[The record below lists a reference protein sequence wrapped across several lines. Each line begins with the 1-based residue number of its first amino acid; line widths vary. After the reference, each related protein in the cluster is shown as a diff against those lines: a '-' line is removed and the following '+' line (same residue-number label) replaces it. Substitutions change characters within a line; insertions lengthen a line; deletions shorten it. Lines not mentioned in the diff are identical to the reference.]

1 MSQNV
6 TGEQIFISGLINNYF
21 IIAMYVI
28 NLIFVCYGVI
38 EKCMTKIRRK
48 RIINAKKR
56 LRMRML
62 EMTQGE
68 RFKDKEEQQETH
80 QPMLAESKEESEE
93 YDSET
98 ESDVEEIKEEHL
110 TFESG

>member
-1 MSQNV
+1 
-6 TGEQIFISGLINNYF
+6 
-21 IIAMYVI
+21 
-28 NLIFVCYGVI
+28 
-38 EKCMTKIRRK
+38 
-48 RIINAKKR
+48 
-56 LRMRML
+56 
-62 EMTQGE
+62 MTQGE